1 MSSRIL
7 LLDETRIAAKLRRM
21 AYEVWERVPHADA
34 ITVVGIEG
42 GGLGVAQALAKILGE
57 ISGATVDVHALRIDK
72 RKPVTIA
79 DALPVDISGKDVV
92 LVDDVAN
99 SGKTLLYA
107 LRPLLAYEPARIL
120 LAVLVDR
127 AHKSFPVTPD
137 IVGHTVSTTLQEH
150 IDVVCDGDRVVS
162 AYLH

>member
-21 AYEVWERVPHADA
+21 AYEVWEHVPHAQA
-34 ITVVGIEG
+34 FTVVGIEG
-42 GGLGVAQALAKILGE
+42 GGLGVARALAKILGE
-57 ISGATVDVHALRIDK
+57 ISGAAAEVHALKIDK

-107 LRPLLAYEPARIL
+107 LRPLLAYEPASIL

-127 AHKSFPVTPD
+127 AHKAFPVAPD
-137 IVGHTVSTTLQEH
+137 IVGHTVSTTLQER
-150 IDVVCDGDRVVS
+150 IEVVCDGDRVVS

>member
-7 LLDETRIAAKLRRM
+7 LLDESCISAKLRRM
-21 AYEVWERVPHADA
+21 AFEVWERLPEAKS
-34 ITVVGIEG
+34 ITVVGIDG
-42 GGLGVAQALAKILGE
+42 GGLGVAHALATILEE
-57 ISGATVDVHALRIDK
+57 ISGAAVEVHALKLDK
-72 RKPVTIA
+72 RKPVTVD

-150 IDVVCDGDRVVS
+150 IEVVCEGERVVN

>member
-7 LLDETRIAAKLRRM
+7 LLDEVRISAKLRRM
-21 AYEVWERVPHADA
+21 AYEVWERVPEATA

-42 GGLGVAQALAKILGE
+42 GGLGVAKALAKILAE
-57 ISGATVDVHALRIDK
+57 ISGAAVDVHALRLDK
-72 RKPVTIA
+72 RKPVTVA
-79 DALPVDISGKDVV
+79 DALPVNISGKDVV

-127 AHKSFPVTPD
+127 AHKSFPIAPD

-150 IDVVCDGDRVVS
+150 IEVVCEGERVVS